1 MNSELRPETRKKKDT
16 MARPQK
22 KETAKRYTV
31 RLLSDQRARIEELAD
46 LAGLTTSEYIRRS
59 ALGKRIRSKVSL
71 KAMNE
76 LRRLGGLQKLCL
88 TTTHDP
94 ENRQEMNRVLN
105 LILVTIKQL
114 QNGGDDLC

>member
-1 MNSELRPETRKKKDT
+1 
-16 MARPQK
+16 MARPK
-22 KETAKRYTV
+22 KTETTKRYTV
-31 RLLSDQRARIEELAD
+31 RLLTAQRAKIEELAD

-88 TTTHDP
+88 MSIHDP
-94 ENRQEMNRVLN
+94 ANRQELNQVLS

-114 QNGGDDLC
+114 QNGGDD